1 MYRSKLLH
9 GFSLFKAFE
18 NKALRYYK
26 EIKNLEHKLLLLV
39 KQVHQDL
46 LTRLE
51 TIPGIGRKTAIM
63 LVVLTGIMLGSLN
76 KVWPWKQTIST
87 YVNSH
92 GVSKPL
98 LEQSISPY
106 SFNGDAQLTMAIV
119 AAVIG
124 FAIILVMEKLAKKAI
139 DNALSQ

>member
-1 MYRSKLLH
+1 MNKFFKDNIKYILQSLVVLLSVLMS
-9 GFSLFKAFE
+9 FYIDSIRVE
-18 NKALRYYK
+18 NQNANYK
-26 EIKNLEHKLLLLV
+26 NE
-39 KQVHQDL
+39 
-46 LTRLE
+46 
-51 TIPGIGRKTAIM
+51 M

-119 AAVIG
+119 AAIIG
-124 FAIILVMEKLAKKAI
+124 FAIILVMEKLAVHKNK
-139 DNALSQ
+139 